1 MWNARA
7 PQPINVVRPGRP
19 PVVERAGVDRPKGQD
34 GSSLLDGLPSA
45 DAGRFPGEDVFGEGA
60 VRLED
65 LIGLPGYPAFN
76 VQDDVGERPE
86 TDAALD
92 LLLGGDEPAEVQPPA
107 APAADP
113 FAAGPPPAADDAVSR
128 NAPDDPLAPVSI
140 SAIGGQLILYSES
153 QKKLNELEDL
163 ITRLGQA
170 VPPRTQWTVFQ
181 LTRADATETAELLD
195 SLIPSASVSGT
206 ATTARCWGR

>member
-1 MWNARA
+1 M
-7 PQPINVVRPGRP
+7 
-19 PVVERAGVDRPKGQD
+19 
-34 GSSLLDGLPSA
+34 
-45 DAGRFPGEDVFGEGA
+45 FGDDA

-76 VQDDVGERPE
+76 VQDDADLPDA
-86 TDAALD
+86 DAALD
-92 LLLGGDEPAEVQPPA
+92 LLLGDEPAGG

-113 FAAGPPPAADDAVSR
+113 FAAEPAPAAGDAVSR

-170 VPPRTQWTVFQ
+170 VPPRTQWTV
-181 LTRADATETAELLD
+181 
-195 SLIPSASVSGT
+195 SSNSP
-206 ATTARCWGR
+206 ARTPRRPPNCSIR